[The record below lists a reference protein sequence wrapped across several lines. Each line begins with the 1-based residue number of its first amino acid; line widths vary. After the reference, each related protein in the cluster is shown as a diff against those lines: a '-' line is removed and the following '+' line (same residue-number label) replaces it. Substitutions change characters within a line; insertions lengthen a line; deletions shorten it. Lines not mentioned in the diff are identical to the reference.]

1 MVLAD
6 HRGWL
11 FGGLTLAA
19 VLIVVIHVGEI
30 EELASLLR
38 GMQPG
43 WLLLALAFQ
52 AATYPEAA
60 RERTPVERRAMLDRT
75 TWPTSLRRAAK
86 LGMQRV
92 DERSN
97 VRQMRFFFAQHEVE
111 CLSLEGLHVEVGEGL
126 SARRI

>member
-1 MVLAD
+1 MIRRLSMAAA
-6 HRGWL
+6 
-11 FGGLTLAA
+11 LTAA
-19 VLIVVIHVGEI
+19 VL
-30 EELASLLR
+30 ALR
-38 GMQPG
+38 PADGVATTYVETPM
-43 WLLLALAFQ
+43 LAFQ
-52 AATYPEAA
+52 AATYDEAA